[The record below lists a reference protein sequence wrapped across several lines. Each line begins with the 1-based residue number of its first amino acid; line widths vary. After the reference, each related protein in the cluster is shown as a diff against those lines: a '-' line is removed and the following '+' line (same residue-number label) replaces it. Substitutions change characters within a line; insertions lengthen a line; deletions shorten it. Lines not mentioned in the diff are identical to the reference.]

1 VAAGTFRAVVAV
13 ALTGDA
19 PTTTMSS
26 TASILTAQP
35 PSEEAQNTASHDGK
49 KMSTRVKHE
58 KLLVLDLNGLF
69 IDRLMKRHV
78 KVEDADCMSDK
89 VTAKKRA
96 RDDAVSDDEELA
108 APSATVDHDVVETMH
123 KPDEIIENAR
133 VGSFYVYERPHMR
146 EFIEWVHEHFEVGIW
161 SSATERNTK
170 KLVEYV
176 WGEHLHKVA
185 FIWGQE
191 RCSNIGVAPSSTQ
204 KHPMFLKELRHV
216 WKMKKNTGL
225 SRFNLTNTLLI
236 DDSPYKAIRNP
247 KFTAIHPRGF
257 TVDDMETDRMLS
269 ETGALRDYLERM
281 LKASSVPEF
290 IEANPWDPTGLSEEQ
305 KQQIEFATEAC
316 QVAREKEKATLDA
329 LRDPDEIVLDN
340 MF

>member
-1 VAAGTFRAVVAV
+1 MAAGTFRAVVAV

-49 KMSTRVKHE
+49 KMATRVKHE

-96 RDDAVSDDEELA
+96 RDDVVSDDEELA
-108 APSATVDHDVVETMH
+108 APSATSDHDVVEAMH

-170 KLVEYV
+170 K
-176 WGEHLHKVA
+176 
-185 FIWGQE
+185 
-191 RCSNIGVAPSSTQ
+191 
-204 KHPMFLKELRHV
+204 
-216 WKMKKNTGL
+216 
-225 SRFNLTNTLLI
+225 
-236 DDSPYKAIRNP
+236 
-247 KFTAIHPRGF
+247 
-257 TVDDMETDRMLS
+257 
-269 ETGALRDYLERM
+269 
-281 LKASSVPEF
+281 
-290 IEANPWDPTGLSEEQ
+290 
-305 KQQIEFATEAC
+305 
-316 QVAREKEKATLDA
+316 
-329 LRDPDEIVLDN
+329 
-340 MF
+340 